1 MKTATIAAVVH
12 SAGAPFSLEEVEL
25 DDPREN
31 EVLVR
36 MVATGL
42 CHTDLSVRAGYI
54 PFPLPGVL
62 GHEGAGIVEAVGS
75 AVRRVAV
82 GDHVLASFTS
92 CGRCDHCGSGH
103 PAYCYDF
110 LPMNLIGG
118 KRPDG
123 SHTIHQGATPL
134 NAHFFGQSSL
144 ARHALI
150 DERSLVK
157 VSPEAPLEMLAPL
170 GCGIQTGAGA
180 VLNVLRP
187 GPGSSMVVF
196 GAGGVGLAAV
206 MGAALTSAARVIVV
220 DIVQSRLDLAR
231 EMGATDTIDARSL
244 DAFEAVM
251 DLTSGR
257 GVDFT
262 IEATGNIEVV
272 SQAIQVLAPLGTCA
286 LIGAPPAGSTA
297 PLGVQFM
304 LDGRRVVGITEGD
317 SEPETFIPAL
327 VDLYLSGRLPIDRL
341 IRHYAFEDIEKA
353 ALDAHDGTTIKPVL
367 LFQPSLGGSL

>member
-1 MKTATIAAVVH
+1 MMTTTIAAVVH

-25 DDPREN
+25 DEPRAN

-54 PFPLPGVL
+54 PFPLPGVM
-62 GHEGAGIVEAVGS
+62 GHEGAGIVEAVGH
-75 AVRRVAV
+75 AVRRVV
-82 GDHVLASFTS
+82 PGDHVLASFTS
-92 CGRCDHCGSGH
+92 CGHCDHCGGGH

-110 LPMNLIGG
+110 LSMNLLGG

-157 VSPEAPLEMLAPL
+157 VSPEAPLEVLAPL
-170 GCGIQTGAGA
+170 GCGIQTGVGA

-187 GPGSSMVVF
+187 GPASTMVVF

-220 DIVQSRLDLAR
+220 DIVPSRLELAR
-231 EMGATDTIDARSL
+231 GMGATDTVDARSV
-244 DAFEAVM
+244 DAAEAIM
-251 DLTSGR
+251 ELTSGR
-257 GVDFT
+257 GVDYT
-262 IEATGNIEVV
+262 VEATGNIDVV
-272 SQAIQVLAPLGTCA
+272 GQAIQVLAPLGTCA
-286 LIGAPPAGSTA
+286 LIGAPPAGATS

-317 SEPETFIPAL
+317 SDPEVFIPAL
-327 VDLYLSGRLPIDRL
+327 VDLYQSGRLPIDRL

-353 ALDAHDGTTIKPVL
+353 AADAHDGTTIKPVL
-367 LFQPSLGGSL
+367 LFQ